1 MKPMTRGHTS
11 LSHSQRL
18 ATFFTIV
25 AGTLQAV
32 LAFTVLFLPF
42 FAKCIETQSG
52 LACRYESYTEMGGN
66 ALGYTFLLLFFALG
80 IGAIISTWSGNTSF
94 ICVVRWLTVLTSTI
108 FAVIGAWSIGFVF
121 LPGGL
126 LMLLPA
132 ISCLRTDRTAV
143 QAV

>member
-1 MKPMTRGHTS
+1 MTREQPS

-25 AGTLQAV
+25 AGALQAG

-52 LACRYESYTEMGGN
+52 RVCRYESYTDMNGT

-80 IGAIISTWSGNTSF
+80 VGAIISTWSGNTPS
-94 ICVVRWLTVLTSTI
+94 ICAIRWLTVLTSAI